1 MKNTLK
7 IVAITLI
14 SFGLY
19 YLVNE
24 YFFSII
30 YKYLTSSLKI
40 KAISFFLTYLIIGT
54 PLFLGVFLIH
64 KRNIF
69 FESIGISKNL
79 LKGIII
85 ALICTIPMLIGY
97 FIVFEFNTQI
107 TWNKIFIGAF
117 FAAFF
122 EELYFRGIL
131 FGQIYRFTRIG
142 FIPAILIG
150 ALLFAAGHLYQ
161 SLEIA
166 TLIGIFITTFLGAVL
181 FAWAYIEWKNNLW
194 VPIFLH
200 LFMNLFWMLFSAG
213 ENALGGIYSNAF
225 RVLTIA
231 MIIVGTILYKKKKGL
246 KLEVNRKTIWMKS

>member
-19 YLVNE
+19 YFCCE
-24 YFFSII
+24 FFFSII
-30 YKYLTSSLKI
+30 YKYLTDSLKI
-40 KAISFFLTYLIIGT
+40 KTISFFLTYLIIGT
-54 PLFLGVFLIH
+54 LLFLGVFLIH

-69 FESIGISKNL
+69 FESLGIGKNL

-117 FAAFF
+117 SAAFF
-122 EELYFRGIL
+122 EELYFRGVL
-131 FGQIYRFTRIG
+131 FGQIYRFTKIG

-161 SLEIA
+161 SLEMA
-166 TLIGIFITTFLGAVL
+166 TLIGIFITTFLGAIL

-194 VPIFLH
+194 IPIFLH